1 MKDMELNGASKDYP
15 SLNLA
20 YDWVKGV
27 LEKQSHT
34 SDALDT
40 KTATLFSVGTA
51 IFSLGLGIPLTTPDL
66 SFSTM
71 LSSPFAWVVII
82 SYICIA
88 VFAFIALW
96 VRRYVD
102 LDNPIVIRE
111 SFWALP
117 ELQFKLELLSH
128 LEDAFED
135 NELILV
141 RKASMTRLIIPAVA
155 IEALFLVLFLGFA
168 F

>member
-1 MKDMELNGASKDYP
+1 MDDNKTISPLKNYP

-27 LEKQSHT
+27 LGKQSHT
-34 SDALDT
+34 ADALDT
-40 KTATLFSVGTA
+40 KTATLFGVGTA
-51 IFSLGLGIPLTTPDL
+51 IFSLGLGIPLTNPDL
-66 SFSTM
+66 SFSKM
-71 LSSPFAWVVII
+71 LSSPLAWVVII
-82 SYICIA
+82 SYACVA

-96 VRRYVD
+96 VRRYMD
-102 LDNPIVIRE
+102 LDNPITIRE
-111 SFWALP
+111 YYWSLD
-117 ELQFKLELLSH
+117 EQQFKLELLSH
-128 LEDAFED
+128 LEDAFQD
-135 NELILV
+135 NEILLV

>member
-1 MKDMELNGASKDYP
+1 MRRIELNGASKDYP
-15 SLNLA
+15 SLDLA

-34 SDALDT
+34 ANALDT

-51 IFSLGLGIPLTTPDL
+51 IFSLGLGIPLTSPDL

-71 LSSPFAWVVII
+71 LSSPLAWVVTI
-82 SYICIA
+82 SYACIA
-88 VFAFIALW
+88 TFAFIALW
-96 VRRYVD
+96 VRRYTD
-102 LDNPIVIRE
+102 IDNPILIRE
-111 SFWALP
+111 SFWTMP
-117 ELQFKLELLSH
+117 KLQFKLELLSH

-141 RKASMTRLIIPAVA
+141 RKARMTRLIIPAVA
-155 IEALFLVLFLGFA
+155 IEALFLVLFLGFT